1 MMGQQ
6 PDIQQRLEIAKALV
20 SSLEA
25 GDDTESDRLV
35 SMLAPKHMSDDLF
48 IEVGRLTRELHDA
61 INGFLLDAKISNMT
75 NIEIPNAKE
84 RLTYVITMTEQSADR
99 TLTAVEQSLPL
110 VEQIEMQSAEL
121 AEQWDNLRS
130 RLLNKEDFKGLSDA
144 LSSFLNKAQID
155 AVVLHRNLSEVLMA
169 QDFQDLTGQIIRKVI
184 TLVHDVEEK
193 LVMLVRIT
201 GNKLDDTHPKKDDS
215 HEMSGP
221 AIPGLDQ
228 GDQVTNQDDVDDL
241 LSSLGF

>member
-6 PDIQQRLEIAKALV
+6 QDIQQRLEIAKALV
-20 SSLEA
+20 SSMEA
-25 GDDTESDRLV
+25 GDDVESERLI
-35 SMLAPKHMSDDLF
+35 STLSPSKKNDDLF
-48 IEVGRLTRELHDA
+48 VEVGRLTRELHDA
-61 INGFLLDAKISNMT
+61 INGFLLDAKISDMT
-75 NIEIPNAKE
+75 NVEIPDAKE
-84 RLTYVITMTEQSADR
+84 RLTYVISMTEQSADR

-110 VEQIEMQSAEL
+110 VEHIEKRSAEL

-130 RLLNKEDFKGLSDA
+130 RLLNKEDFKDLSND
-144 LSSFLNKAQID
+144 LSSYLRKSEAD
-155 AVVLHRNLSEVLMA
+155 AVVLHKNLSEVLMA

-201 GNKLDDTHPKKDDS
+201 GSKLEDPNQKKDDPA
-215 HEMSGP
+215 ELSGP

>member
-1 MMGQQ
+1 MGQNQ
-6 PDIQQRLEIAKALV
+6 LNQQRLETAKALV
-20 SSLEA
+20 ASLES
-25 GDDTESDRLV
+25 GDQEESDRLIA
-35 SMLAPKHMSDDLF
+35 SLTPPRSNDQLF
-48 IEVGRLTRELHDA
+48 LEVGRLTRELHDA
-61 INGFLLDAKISNMT
+61 INGFLLDAKINDMT
-75 NIEIPNAKE
+75 NVEIPDAKE

-99 TLTAVEQSLPL
+99 TLTAVEKSMPL
-110 VEQIEMQSAEL
+110 IEGIEKHSAEL
-121 AEQWDNLRS
+121 SEQWERLRS
-130 RLLNKEDFKGLSDA
+130 RMLDKDDFVDLSRELSHYLVKSKEDAAVLHSNLSD
-144 LSSFLNKAQID
+144 
-155 AVVLHRNLSEVLMA
+155 VLMA

-201 GNKLDDTHPKKDDS
+201 GNKLEEDSGKK
-215 HEMSGP
+215 EKEELAGP

>member
-1 MMGQQ
+1 MGQQ
-6 PDIQQRLEIAKALV
+6 QDNQQRLEIAKALV

-25 GDDTESDRLV
+25 GDDAESDRLI
-35 SMLAPKHMSDDLF
+35 STLTPKQKNDDLF

-61 INGFLLDAKISNMT
+61 INGFLLDARISDMT
-75 NIEIPNAKE
+75 NVEIPDAKE

-110 VEQIEMQSAEL
+110 VEQIEKQSAEL

-144 LSSFLNKAQID
+144 LSSFLKKSETD
-155 AVVLHRNLSEVLMA
+155 ATALHKNLSEVLMA

-201 GNKLDDTHPKKDDS
+201 GSKMDDASQKKDDP
-215 HEMSGP
+215 HELSGP

-228 GDQVTNQDDVDDL
+228 GDQVTSQDDVDDL